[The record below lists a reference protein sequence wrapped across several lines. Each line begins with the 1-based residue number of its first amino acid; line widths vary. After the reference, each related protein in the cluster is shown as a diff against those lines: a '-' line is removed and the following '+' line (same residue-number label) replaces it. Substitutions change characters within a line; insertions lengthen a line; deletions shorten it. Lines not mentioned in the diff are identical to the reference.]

1 MAEFFQKNKKLHTAS
16 KFIQNFLSFLKTCWC
31 FGSKGPS
38 QPELDKEKC
47 FAELFKK
54 AVSKATVVKTYAG
67 DENKTISREL
77 ATFHENGRRQVHLE
91 NLYQAL
97 LTIPPTSVTSERCFS
112 ISGSFVT
119 KKRNN
124 LSNKTIDNLCFLK
137 GYYGSF

>member
-1 MAEFFQKNKKLHTAS
+1 MPV
-16 KFIQNFLSFLKTCWC
+16 
-31 FGSKGPS
+31 PS
-38 QPELDKEKC
+38 EPELDKEKC

-77 ATFHENGRRQVHLE
+77 ATFHETGRRQVHLE

-119 KKRNN
+119 KKRIS

-137 GYYGSF
+137 GYYGSL